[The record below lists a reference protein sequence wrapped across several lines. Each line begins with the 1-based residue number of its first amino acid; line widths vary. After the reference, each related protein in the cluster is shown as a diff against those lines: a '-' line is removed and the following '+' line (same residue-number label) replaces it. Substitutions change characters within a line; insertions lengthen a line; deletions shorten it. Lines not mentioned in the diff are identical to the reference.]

1 MTIGIEIELKLDI
14 LHNFTCSNGSSK
26 LVGVGMIDVVEQ
38 HSEENKFALLWGEA
52 QLCLPYGC

>member
-26 LVGVGMIDVVEQ
+26 LVGVEMIYVVEQ
-38 HSEENKFALLWGEA
+38 HSKEN
-52 QLCLPYGC
+52 

>member
-26 LVGVGMIDVVEQ
+26 LVGVVGIRRLLMIDVVEQ
-38 HSEENKFALLWGEA
+38 HSEEN
-52 QLCLPYGC
+52 

>member
-26 LVGVGMIDVVEQ
+26 LVGVGIRSLLMIDVV
-38 HSEENKFALLWGEA
+38 
-52 QLCLPYGC
+52 

>member
-38 HSEENKFALLWGEA
+38 HSEEKKIQRF
-52 QLCLPYGC
+52 